1 MGLPAIFVAISFSYE
16 PYTKLIFEKQIL
28 ESLLNSLYVGGVTV
42 ICSVAI
48 GFYFANYYHTSKSK
62 MKEVLQFIIFL
73 PFLLPPII
81 TGLSLLIFFR
91 EMNLPRSLNTVVIG
105 HTIFVLAIVF
115 KIILNKLE
123 TLKPSLMESAYDL
136 GASKFQAFWYVLLPN
151 IKLSI
156 NDEVIQNQVI
166 NIFKKHDLFVLP
178 TRGENFG
185 YVIIESLSA
194 GLPALISDKTS
205 WKPNAESGLQTLS
218 LDEHKWEKVITN
230 WCKFDDE
237 ILMKTRYDSLN
248 YAMNYNANNS
258 SLKKNRVLFNSVLD
272 NNNIV

>member
-1 MGLPAIFVAISFSYE
+1 MALLTALIVTTLYAPIALTIFFSFYKTRKGKVNWDSFSYE

-42 ICSVAI
+42 VTSVAI
-48 GFYFANYYHTSKSK
+48 GFFFANYYHTSKGR
-62 MKEVLQFIIFL
+62 MKEFLQFIIFL

-136 GASKFQAFWYVLLPN
+136 GASKLQAFWYVLLPN
-151 IKLSI
+151 IKLS
-156 NDEVIQNQVI
+156 
-166 NIFKKHDLFVLP
+166 L
-178 TRGENFG
+178 
-185 YVIIESLSA
+185 IIA
-194 GLPALISDKTS
+194 GLLAFTI
-205 WKPNAESGLQTLS
+205 S
-218 LDEHKWEKVITN
+218 LDETLITLFLIGNDKNFVYSIVGSYIGEKF
-230 WCKFDDE
+230 KLE
-237 ILMKTRYDSLN
+237 RL
-248 YAMNYNANNS
+248 
-258 SLKKNRVLFNSVLD
+258 
-272 NNNIV
+272 

>member
-1 MGLPAIFVAISFSYE
+1 MTKLENVTKYMMALLTALVVTTLYAPIGLTIFFSFYKTRKGKVNWDSFSYE

-42 ICSVAI
+42 ITSVAI
-48 GFYFANYYHTSKSK
+48 GFFFANYYHTSKGK
-62 MKEVLQFIIFL
+62 MKELLQFIIFL

-91 EMNLPRSLNTVVIG
+91 EINLPRSLNTVVIG

-151 IKLSI
+151 IKLS
-156 NDEVIQNQVI
+156 
-166 NIFKKHDLFVLP
+166 L
-178 TRGENFG
+178 
-185 YVIIESLSA
+185 IIA
-194 GLPALISDKTS
+194 GLLAFTI
-205 WKPNAESGLQTLS
+205 S
-218 LDEHKWEKVITN
+218 LDETLITLFLIGNDTTWPIKLWAKMRVGFSKQVNASVTLILILTSFLVLLIATIVSKSEKKI
-230 WCKFDDE
+230 
-237 ILMKTRYDSLN
+237 MY
-248 YAMNYNANNS
+248 
-258 SLKKNRVLFNSVLD
+258 
-272 NNNIV
+272 